1 MLSWGGASNG
11 ELGLGGLEDAHVSVP
26 ASVVW
31 PPGQQVGGLAPGGR
45 HSLVLASTGELY
57 SCGSNDFGQLGRE
70 GSQTRLE
77 LVAGLAQYRVVAA
90 ACGANHSLAV
100 DQWGSLFSWG
110 SDESG
115 QLGHNQ
121 GSTTLRLPRLVKSLG
136 TAKVAAVS
144 AGLYHSAA
152 LTAGGQLYTWGANSK
167 GQLGLGSTSDMVF
180 SPTLVHSLAGVPL
193 AGVACGGN
201 HTLVV
206 TVSGAVF
213 AFGSNNHGQ
222 LGLRDLT
229 DRQWPTQVVA
239 ITPTPTTPTLTIST
253 MPSTR
258 TFTPP
263 PAPPGGHPP

>member
-1 MLSWGGASNG
+1 MGSYVMYSWGGASNG
-11 ELGLGGLEDAHVSVP
+11 ELGVGGLEDAYVSSP
-26 ASVVW
+26 TPTVW
-31 PPGQQVGGLAPGGR
+31 PAGSKVTDIAPGGR
-45 HSLVLASTGELY
+45 HTLVLAGGGELY

-77 LVAGLAQYRVVAA
+77 LVSGLGQYKVVSAT
-90 ACGANHSLAV
+90 CGANHSLAV

-121 GSTTLRLPRLVKSLG
+121 GCATLRVPRLVRSLG
-136 TAKVAAVS
+136 TVKVVAVA

-152 LTAGGQLYTWGANSK
+152 LT
-167 GQLGLGSTSDMVF
+167 
-180 SPTLVHSLAGVPL
+180 AGVPL

-222 LGLRDLT
+222 LGLGDLT
-229 DRQWPTQVVA
+229 DRRWPTQVSTLRNLRIAAGGLVA
-239 ITPTPTTPTLTIST
+239 GLEHSVALTKE
-253 MPSTR
+253 
-258 TFTPP
+258 
-263 PAPPGGHPP
+263 GGVS

>member
-1 MLSWGGASNG
+1 MFSWGGASNG
-11 ELGLGGLEDAHVSVP
+11 ELGLGGLEDAHVAAPRQVSVP
-26 ASVVW
+26 
-31 PPGQQVGGLAPGGR
+31 PGLQVAGLAPGGR
-45 HSLVLASTGELY
+45 HSLVLSAAGELH

-77 LVAGLAQYRVVAA
+77 AVTGLAQYRVVAA
-90 ACGANHSLAV
+90 TCGANHSLAV

-121 GSTTLRLPRLVKSLG
+121 GSSTLRVPRLVKSLG
-136 TAKVAAVS
+136 TVRVAAVA

-152 LTAGGQLYTWGANSK
+152 LTAGGQLYTWGNNSR
-167 GQLGLGSTSDMVF
+167 GQLGLGSSTDMVF
-180 SPTLVHSLAGVPL
+180 SPTLVESLLGVPL

-213 AFGSNNHGQ
+213 AFGSNTHGQ
-222 LGLRDLT
+222 LGLGDLQ
-229 DRQWPTQVVA
+229 DRKWPTQVA
-239 ITPTPTTPTLTIST
+239 TL
-253 MPSTR
+253 R
-258 TFTPP
+258 NLRCE
-263 PAPPGGHPP
+263 GRN